1 MVYDGLMPVLRADTA
16 LPKQHSLAGIILRG
30 VDAINGAAFKIV
42 SNLLFGLLVF
52 FRNCRMANNFGLRNA
67 QGGQCQ
73 YMVGTDKCS
82 CGNNQI
88 PFFNDFARG
97 SDVVAPISRFEDV
110 YLLRFP

>member
-1 MVYDGLMPVLRADTA
+1 
-16 LPKQHSLAGIILRG
+16 
-30 VDAINGAAFKIV
+30 
-42 SNLLFGLLVF
+42 
-52 FRNCRMANNFGLRNA
+52 
-67 QGGQCQ
+67 
-73 YMVGTDKCS
+73 MVGTDKCS